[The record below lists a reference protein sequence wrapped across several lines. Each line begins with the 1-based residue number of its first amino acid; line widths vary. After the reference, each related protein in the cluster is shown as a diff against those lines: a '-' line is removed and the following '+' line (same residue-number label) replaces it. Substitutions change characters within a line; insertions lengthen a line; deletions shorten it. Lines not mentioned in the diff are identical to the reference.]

1 VKIAVV
7 GTGGVGGYFGGR
19 LAAAG
24 NAVTFVARGAHLEA
38 IHRNGLTI
46 RSSRGDLHLDN
57 VHAVESVPKIETVD
71 LILIAVKLW
80 DTEDIA
86 QALRPV
92 VEEGAAVLSLQN
104 GVEKDEV
111 LRRFLPTES
120 ILGGVCY
127 ISASIVSP
135 GVIGHHGAIQRMAFG
150 EYSGQESAR
159 TQTILEVSEMLQS
172 MLRARSTSSVSS
184 GRNLCSW

>member
-38 IHRNGLTI
+38 IQRNGLTI
-46 RSSRGDLHLDN
+46 RSSRGDLDLDN
-57 VHAVESVPKIETVD
+57 VHAVESVLKIETVD

-80 DTEDIA
+80 DTKDIA

-92 VEEGAAVLSLQN
+92 VEE
-104 GVEKDEV
+104 
-111 LRRFLPTES
+111 
-120 ILGGVCY
+120 
-127 ISASIVSP
+127 
-135 GVIGHHGAIQRMAFG
+135 
-150 EYSGQESAR
+150 
-159 TQTILEVSEMLQS
+159 
-172 MLRARSTSSVSS
+172 
-184 GRNLCSW
+184 